1 MAERLRVRFL
11 TVIWGARY
19 VQEFARVSV
28 PSYLTPGNLPFVAS
42 ETDLEILIMT
52 SKDSQSTFEEEP
64 AFARL
69 RELCPVRYILI
80 DDLITTG
87 VYGVTLTLAY
97 ARGIRDSGERQTDTH
112 FIFMNSDFI
121 LAEGSLRT
129 LIGKFQEG
137 DRCIM
142 APSLRA
148 NSEAVLPK
156 LAELVAEDG
165 TLSMQPREMVR
176 LAFDNLHPTVVA
188 KTVTQEFITCHTHNQ
203 IYWQVDDSTLLARH
217 HLIFMLGIKPEVP
230 MEPANSYCDYGF
242 VPELVPSGQ
251 FTVLDDSD
259 AFFMLELQPSQ
270 QEANLLACGKW
281 DQAKIA
287 GGLSVWTTREHRR
300 FAEIDII
307 FHSSDLPGTVDA
319 ARARFA
325 AFITEL
331 HRSLRQPP
339 VDHVDHYY
347 WVSGVQ
353 AWLSLRSA
361 DGLEAPPLP
370 PELAMT
376 QRKGNW
382 LLRGIHRLIDRGRKS
397 GATEG
402 DGAQRILG
410 APLWHYRWL
419 DALLVQRWVSMIGRQ
434 SPGRNLLI
442 CDRTSSL
449 RQSLPQLVP
458 CDVLVGVD
466 RLAIGRAEWP
476 TCSDIGDGRY
486 DNLILHVHRARVRQ
500 TRKVIEYAETHVKP
514 DGTIAIYID
523 HPNGELEGGDFSSEL
538 PQYVDEVLPT
548 SWLGQHLEAVFAGG
562 RRKRRLR
569 RAERLLARYFRPIS
583 TRKVPH
589 MLAAFALWPGVAMLT
604 ALNNYRSRHLSSTCP
619 PCCSSA
625 LLVLTQLRRATRPDA
640 PRQTDSGAGTGVAT
654 PPLGSVRDPVPLASG
669 GG

>member
-42 ETDLEILIMT
+42 ETDLEILILT
-52 SKDSQSTFEEEP
+52 SKDSQSTFDEEP

-121 LAEGSLRT
+121 LAEGSLKT
-129 LIGKFQEG
+129 LIGKFGEG

-148 NSEAVLPK
+148 TSEAVLPK
-156 LAELVAEDG
+156 LADLVAEDG
-165 TLSMQPREMVR
+165 TLSMQPRDMVR

-203 IYWQVDDSTLLARH
+203 IYWQVDDSTLLARY
-217 HLIFMLGIKPEVP
+217 HLIFMLAIKPEVP
-230 MEPANSYCDYGF
+230 MEPVNSYCDYGF

-251 FTVLDDSD
+251 FSILDDSD
-259 AFFMLELQPSQ
+259 TFFMLELQPAQ

-281 DQAKIA
+281 DQARVA
-287 GGLSVWTTREHRR
+287 ANLSVWTTREHRR
-300 FAEIDII
+300 FADIDVI
-307 FHSSDLPGTVDA
+307 FHSSDVPSTLDA
-319 ARARFA
+319 ARVQFA
-325 AFITEL
+325 AFMSEL
-331 HRSLRQPP
+331 HRVLRQPP
-339 VDHVDHYY
+339 VDHVGHYY

-353 AWLSLRSA
+353 AWLSLMSA
-361 DGLEAPPLP
+361 DGLETPPLP
-370 PELAMT
+370 PELDMA
-376 QRKGNW
+376 QRTGNW
-382 LLRGIHRLIDRGRKS
+382 LLRGVHKLIDLAWKS
-397 GATEG
+397 NATQG
-402 DGAQRILG
+402 GGVHRILD

-419 DALLVQRWVSMIGRQ
+419 DALLVRRWVSVIGRR

-466 RLAIGRAEWP
+466 ALAAGRVEWP
-476 TCSDIGDGRY
+476 TSNDAGDGRY

-500 TRKVIEYAETHVKP
+500 TRKVIEHAEAHVKP

-548 SWLGQHLEAVFAGG
+548 SWLGQHLEATFTGG
-562 RRKRRLR
+562 RQKRRLR

-583 TRKVPH
+583 TRKLPH
-589 MLAAFALWPGVAMLT
+589 MIAAFALWPGVAMLT
-604 ALNNYRSRHLSSTCP
+604 AINNFRCRHLSSICP

-625 LLVLTQLRRATRPDA
+625 LLVLTRLPGGARPGA
-640 PRQTDSGAGTGVAT
+640 PR
-654 PPLGSVRDPVPLASG
+654 RLASG
-669 GG
+669 ADVDAAVPAREPVRDAVPAGSGGG